1 MSSPQTDHEYYMRLA
16 MAEAAMCAAA
26 GGRPYGS
33 IVVHNGIVVGRSGAR
48 KDSYKNPT
56 GHDEILAIQEAA
68 SYLGT
73 ADMTDCTMYTN
84 RGSCPMCSATMV
96 SNNLSLVV
104 RGIRP
109 AEGDREFLDPIIAL
123 LGRCETRISLK
134 YFQVKIKM
142 NLWIAFL
149 FSNSFKNFRLFK
161 NRHDN
166 SCSIMVIG

>member
-56 GHDEILAIQEAA
+56 GHAEILAIQEAA

-104 RGIRP
+104 RGIKP
-109 AEGDREFLDPIIAL
+109 AEGDREFLDPIIAM
-123 LGRCETRISLK
+123 LGRGDHTKVISGVLFEETAKHFDTAMASRP
-134 YFQVKIKM
+134 
-142 NLWIAFL
+142 A
-149 FSNSFKNFRLFK
+149 
-161 NRHDN
+161 
-166 SCSIMVIG
+166 G